1 MLSNQRDQ
9 HQTKKKQGLR
19 GFLSRPVV
27 GDVLVA
33 ELAIVFVVA
42 LVFYGIAS
50 ALDINIRWVEWSEQR
65 EQYELDELP
74 IGFAIALLSFVWF
87 LGRCWIALNR
97 SNSKLI
103 YTRRMLLSKI
113 RNRNQA
119 ERTGTYLRRQ
129 LERRIISQN
138 RRAERMQLVKEM
150 GDLLI
155 FAQNKSE
162 ILSVALRYAKQII
175 PVSSGAIYETYDN
188 SLKHLRGWGTLADT
202 DAENVVGYRC
212 WATRRGKIYTE
223 VVTPDNL
230 PLCAQAVGS
239 QQIICVPI
247 LTPRGVWGVLRFRQD
262 SPLDDVAAD
271 LDLSHDA
278 IANATPITQLESCE
292 LKELAEA
299 IADAIGLHVH
309 NLYLREQL
317 TLESV
322 RDPLTGILNRRGLL
336 KLVQEQGLLEDPK
349 SSLSI
354 LFLDLDRFKQFNDKF
369 GHDAGDTA
377 LISITRLVSRSI
389 RQRDIFCRY
398 GGEEFLLLLTGTDK
412 SVALSRAEKIR
423 QSVEQHALVS
433 GSRQFDNLTLSIG
446 VASYPEDANGYAAL
460 VKRADEAL
468 YQAKELGRNRVVD
481 CANAES

>member
-1 MLSNQRDQ
+1 M
-9 HQTKKKQGLR
+9 
-19 GFLSRPVV
+19 
-27 GDVLVA
+27 
-33 ELAIVFVVA
+33 
-42 LVFYGIAS
+42 
-50 ALDINIRWVEWSEQR
+50 DINIRWIEWSEQR
-65 EQYELDELP
+65 KQYELDELP
-74 IGFAIALLSFVWF
+74 LGFTVISLSFIWF
-87 LGRCWIALNR
+87 LGRCWIALSR

-103 YTRRMLLSKI
+103 QTRRLLLSRI
-113 RNRNQA
+113 RKRSKT
-119 ERTGTYLRRQ
+119 EKTGLYLRKQ

-138 RRAERMQLVKEM
+138 RRAEHLQSVKEM
-150 GDLLI
+150 GELLI

-162 ILSVALRYAKQII
+162 ILNIAVRYAKQII
-175 PVSSGAIYETYDN
+175 PVSSGAIYETYDY
-188 SLKHLRGWGTLADT
+188 SLKYLRGWGTLAD
-202 DAENVVGYRC
+202 ANSESVIGYRC
-212 WATRRGKIYTE
+212 WATRRGKVYAE
-223 VVTPDNL
+223 VVTPANL

-239 QQIICVPI
+239 QQIMCVPI

-262 SPLDDVAAD
+262 GPQNESAEGF
-271 LDLSHDA
+271 
-278 IANATPITQLESCE
+278 TPTIQLESSE

-322 RDPLTGILNRRGLL
+322 RDPLTGVLNRRGLL

-349 SSLSI
+349 SSLTI
-354 LFLDLDRFKQFNDKF
+354 LFLDLDSFKQFNDKF

-423 QSVEQHALVS
+423 RSVEQHALVLD
-433 GSRQFDNLTLSIG
+433 SRQLDNLTVSIG
-446 VASYPEDANGYAAL
+446 VASYPEDADSYASL

-468 YQAKELGRNRVVD
+468 YQAKKLGRNQVVD
-481 CANAES
+481 YAKAGYEG